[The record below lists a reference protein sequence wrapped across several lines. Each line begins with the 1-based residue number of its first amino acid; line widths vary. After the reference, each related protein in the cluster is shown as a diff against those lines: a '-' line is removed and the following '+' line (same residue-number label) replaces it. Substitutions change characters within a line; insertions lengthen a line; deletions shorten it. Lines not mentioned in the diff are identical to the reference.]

1 MDLTRSRVFVE
12 MDDLAPETAARVT
25 VNGQY
30 AGGFLGAPLRL
41 AITPHVK
48 VGRNVVRIDPFA
60 PSTARLVICPQ

>member
-1 MDLTRSRVFVE
+1 
-12 MDDLAPETAARVT
+12 

-30 AGGFLGAPLRL
+30 AGVFLGAPLRL